1 MGDACDPFASLFCEV
16 IEPHLSTEEGE
27 EFTAGYARF
36 DKIRTTLAQHSPST
50 AEHVDKLILGFMWE
64 QISTFKMQEEFR
76 QVFLGNAYLQELDVY
91 GSIEP
96 FLKAEITSAEQQSV
110 AKSLLCDAFGLVTQK
125 GNANSQARLEEGVK
139 FQMDVKERF
148 SEQPGRFEE
157 FLRLQ
162 LGVGFQG
169 QPKEE
174 AWKALLEILT
184 PEEDLIRRF
193 ETLYVDLK
201 D

>member
-27 EFTAGYARF
+27 EFMAGSTRF

-50 AEHVDKLILGFMWE
+50 AEQIDKLILGFMWE
-64 QISTFKMQEEFR
+64 QISTFTMQEELR
-76 QVFLGNAYLQELDVY
+76 
-91 GSIEP
+91 IEP
-96 FLKAEITSAEQQSV
+96 FLRAEITSEEQQSV

-125 GNANSQARLEEGVK
+125 GDANSQARLEEGVK
-139 FQMDVKERF
+139 FQMDVEDRF
-148 SEQPGRFEE
+148 REQPGRFED

-174 AWKALLEILT
+174 ALKALLEILA

-193 ETLYVDLK
+193 ETLYVNLK